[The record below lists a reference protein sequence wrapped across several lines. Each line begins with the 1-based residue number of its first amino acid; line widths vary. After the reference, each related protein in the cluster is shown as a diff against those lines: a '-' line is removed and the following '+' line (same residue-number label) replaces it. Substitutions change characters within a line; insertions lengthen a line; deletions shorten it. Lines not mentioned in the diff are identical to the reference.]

1 VDEATKAEG
10 GVEKSTL
17 LAEERTEMAAERTL
31 IAADRTLMAWI
42 RTSLSMITFGF
53 TLYKFL
59 QALREAEGFTG
70 GRPNAAR
77 NLGLALIGVGTLALA
92 VAIVHHVQ
100 FVKRLKAV
108 QRRSTFTLSVIVGI
122 FVALIGLLAFA
133 GVWLRA
139 GPF

>member
-1 VDEATKAEG
+1 MDETAKVDR
-10 GVEKSTL
+10 STL

-59 QALREAEGFTG
+59 QAMRAAEQYTG
-70 GRPNAAR
+70 GRPNAPR
-77 NLGLALIGVGTLALA
+77 NLGMALIGVGTVALA
-92 VAIVHHVQ
+92 VAIVQNIQ
-100 FVKRLKAV
+100 FVKRLKGA
-108 QRRSTFTLSVIVGI
+108 QPRSPWTLAVIVGI
-122 FVALIGLLAFA
+122 FIALIGLLAFV
-133 GVWLRA
+133 GVWLRT